1 MGWLYCDRDERLSD
15 KEFFSN
21 ELHLD
26 VVASHRDRG
35 ERVVYM
41 AVRLEN
47 GLIFGMVA
55 RYDTCHDRLWYGYK
69 LIDEYMGP
77 TYYNCPSAILDTLSP
92 LGELFPE
99 PSVFRQYAVE
109 WREKCR
115 RNAIIRKK
123 YAHNAYIFVAFYAHY
138 VYK

>member
-1 MGWLYCDRDERLSD
+1 MGWTYCDRDERLSD
-15 KEFFSN
+15 KEFFSK
-21 ELHLD
+21 ELHLE
-26 VVASHRDRG
+26 VVACHRARG

-41 AVRLEN
+41 AVKLES

-55 RYDTCHDRLWYGYK
+55 QYDTCRDRLWYGYK

-77 TYYNCPSAILDTLSP
+77 SYCSCPPAILDRLSP
-92 LGELFPE
+92 LEELFPE
-99 PSVFRQYAVE
+99 PSAFRQYAVE

-123 YAHNAYIFVAFYAHY
+123 ICA
-138 VYK
+138 